1 MDQKFPSRWT
11 PELGL
16 AHLPM
21 AERLNLFQRERWEE
35 ELWELRLNR
44 QCLGFIK
51 GEPEKVAINQ
61 FPEFVKDREL
71 SPANQAEQLPAGADA
86 SVGETLRSVEEV
98 SSSFHN
104 YIP

>member
-11 PELGL
+11 PERGL

-21 AERLNLFQRERWEE
+21 AERFNLFQRERWEE

-44 QCLGFIK
+44 QCLGFIER
-51 GEPEKVAINQ
+51 EPEQVAIDQ
-61 FPEFVKDREL
+61 FSEFVEDRKL
-71 SPANQAEQLPAGADA
+71 SPANQSEHLPAGADA

-104 YIP
+104 HVP